1 MCFIKKLLKKNKIHP
16 GSYSPKPE
24 KKVNAINNNEYK
36 VCNREIVVLE
46 RKNTLLN

>member
-1 MCFIKKLLKKNKIHP
+1 MCFIKKLFTRKESSKKNKIHP

-24 KKVNAINNNEYK
+24 YK
-36 VCNREIVVLE
+36 VCSREIVVLE